1 MTKILSGY
9 IQIVEKNNTM
19 TMQSER
25 MKNDNKVAGMM
36 GYLFY
41 PVLPVGVKMMADM
54 FLMMLTLYQNMG
66 QVL

>member
-1 MTKILSGY
+1 
-9 IQIVEKNNTM
+9 
-19 TMQSER
+19 MQSER

>member
-1 MTKILSGY
+1 
-9 IQIVEKNNTM
+9 
-19 TMQSER
+19 
-25 MKNDNKVAGMM
+25 MM

-54 FLMMLTLYQNMG
+54 LLMMLTLYQNMG